1 MEINTVI
8 KIKRTFVKNEN
19 LVFYIIF
26 TSFAYTNTYVLFLAK
41 IWNFCN
47 FLKVSPRHRGGRKV
61 ELPSYKTFD

>member
-41 IWNFCN
+41 IWNFCH
-47 FLKVSPRHRGGRKV
+47 FLKVLPRYRGGVKV
-61 ELPSYKTFD
+61 AWISYK